1 MHQAAS
7 FVFQEKALAKTTGNV
22 DILFIGTYKKKK
34 IAPSSTAHYNI
45 QSTHVHK
52 NEEVTCKGAKVFM
65 HN

>member
-34 IAPSSTAHYNI
+34 NCTIINCTLQHTVNTRS
-45 QSTHVHK
+45 QK
-52 NEEVTCKGAKVFM
+52 
-65 HN
+65 